1 MAVQILPE
9 TGKYALG
16 DVSPQDIAGNTRRA
30 HMLVVDDENGPRQA
44 LRMLLKEDYEVH
56 LASRVNEA
64 LEVLKQHPI
73 EIIITDLRMP
83 EKSGVDLLREVKQID
98 SDIQV
103 IIFTGYGQLETAMKA
118 VEYGAF
124 AYMEK
129 PFDNAVMLDMVRAA
143 HAKHRQERER
153 RMFEKL
159 ALEASRFET
168 LGRVVSGM
176 MHDMGTP
183 LTVINSHI
191 ELLLMKPDRDDLM
204 KRLETMKSQVQYC
217 ADLARS
223 TMNYLRSGQKG
234 PVQTDLNTVI
244 NACLKVAAP
253 LFREAKV
260 TMHADLAATLPPTLC
275 EPVLMRQAVMN
286 LITNACHAMAPVEGE
301 RMLYI
306 STFTEEGMA
315 CIAIEDT
322 GPGIPKQLWENVFET
337 FFSTKGQSGTGL
349 GLGVVRNVVR
359 RFNGSVKIEAANHG
373 KGARFVLRLP
383 IAG

>member
-1 MAVQILPE
+1 
-9 TGKYALG
+9 
-16 DVSPQDIAGNTRRA
+16 
-30 HMLVVDDENGPRQA
+30 VVDDENGPRQA

-56 LASRVNEA
+56 LATRVAEA
-64 LEVLKQHPI
+64 LELLKQHTI
-73 EIIITDLRMP
+73 ELIITDLRMP
-83 EKSGVDLLREVKQID
+83 ERSGVDLLREVKQID

-129 PFDNAVMLDMVRAA
+129 PFDNSVMTDMVRAA
-143 HAKHRQERER
+143 HTKYRQEKER

-204 KRLETMKSQVQYC
+204 KRLDTMKGQVQYC

-223 TMNYLRSGQKG
+223 TMNYLRPGQKG

-253 LFREAKV
+253 LFRETRV
-260 TMHADLAATLPPTLC
+260 TMHPDLAATLPATLC

-286 LITNACHAMAPVEGE
+286 LITNACHAMQSSAEGE
-301 RMLYI
+301 RFLYL
-306 STFTEEGMA
+306 SSFTEEGQA

-322 GPGIPKQLWENVFET
+322 GPSIPRHQWDSVFET

-359 RFNGSVKIEAANHG
+359 RFNGTVRIEEAKHG

-383 IAG
+383 IAQ

>member
-1 MAVQILPE
+1 MAVQTTQE

-16 DVSPQDIAGNTRRA
+16 DVSPQDVTATSRHA
-30 HMLVVDDENGPRQA
+30 HILVVDDENGPRQA
-44 LRMLLKEDYEVH
+44 LRMLLKEDYDVH
-56 LASRVNEA
+56 LATRVSEA

-73 EIIITDLRMP
+73 ELIITDLRMP

-143 HAKHRQERER
+143 HAKFRQEKER

-191 ELLLMKPDRDDLM
+191 ELLLMKPERDDLT
-204 KRLETMKSQVQYC
+204 KRLDTMKNQVQYC
-217 ADLARS
+217 ADLVRS
-223 TMNYLRSGQKG
+223 TMNYLRPGQKG
-234 PVQTDLNTVI
+234 PVQTDLNTVV

-253 LFREAKV
+253 LFRE
-260 TMHADLAATLPPTLC
+260 TRTTLHADLAAQLPPTVC

-286 LITNACHAMAPVEGE
+286 LITNACHAMEPVEGE
-301 RMLYI
+301 HFLYL
-306 STFTEEGMA
+306 STFTEEGVA

-322 GPGIPKQLWENVFET
+322 GPGIPKHLWESVFET

-359 RFNGSVKIEAANHG
+359 RFDGSVRLEEPKHG

-383 IAG
+383 IAE